1 MVNSIPKQIEKLTL
15 IIHFINVI
23 CPNKFHGTS
32 QIVFLYQDFY
42 VFNIVRNKWAI
53 SQDLKSFY
61 FKIFF
66 FLEFYQDGR
75 PKKNF
80 RNQ

>member
-1 MVNSIPKQIEKLTL
+1 MELPKL
-15 IIHFINVI
+15 F
-23 CPNKFHGTS
+23 
-32 QIVFLYQDFY
+32 FLYQDFY

-75 PKKNF
+75 PKKILGTSEM
-80 RNQ
+80 